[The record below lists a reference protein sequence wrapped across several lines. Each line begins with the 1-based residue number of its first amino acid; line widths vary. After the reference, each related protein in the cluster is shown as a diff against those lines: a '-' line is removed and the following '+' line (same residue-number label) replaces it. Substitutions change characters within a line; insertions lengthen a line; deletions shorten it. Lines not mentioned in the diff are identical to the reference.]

1 MAKLIIDT
9 PDKHEDVLNL
19 LKEAGIS
26 VKDDDTVENVFQVP
40 DANIH
45 QAPGKSARELV
56 EEILSANSIEFQW
69 GEGLEEEF
77 SNEDEGEEDEED
89 EY

>member
-1 MAKLIIDT
+1 MAELIIDT
-9 PDKHEDVLNL
+9 LDKHEEVLNL
-19 LKEAGIS
+19 LKEAGIA
-26 VKDDDTVENVFQVP
+26 VEDDDTVENVFQVP
-40 DANIH
+40 DSNIK
-45 QAPGKSARELV
+45 QV

-77 SNEDEGEEDEED
+77 SDDDEGLEDEED

>member
-1 MAKLIIDT
+1 MSELIVDT
-9 PDKHEDVLNL
+9 PDKHDEVLNL
-19 LKEAGIS
+19 LKEAGIP
-26 VKDDDTVENVFQVP
+26 VEDDDTVENVFQVP
-40 DANIH
+40 DSNIK
-45 QAPGKSARELV
+45 QV

-77 SNEDEGEEDEED
+77 SDDDEGLEDEED